1 MLVVSWIIVSVPGE
15 ASGNVLISYVRGDAH
30 HVGRLQHAL
39 EAAGILVWR
48 DTADLW
54 PGQDWQASIRRA
66 INVSALV
73 FLAFSQLGTSLSMS
87 CQDEELL
94 PAIDHLRQRSPD
106 DSRLMPARFDSCE
119 IPDGDL
125 GGGRAL
131 RSIRQAG
138 LSGDGAGNAMELLVA
153 AIRGVLGRGRGGVVA
168 AEGPAEPRLGRLV
181 SCTTPGHGV
190 RA

>member
-15 ASGNVLISYVRGDAH
+15 ASGSVLISYVRGDAH
-30 HVGRLQHAL
+30 HVGWLQHAL

-73 FLAFSQLGTSLSMS
+73 FLACFSQLGTSLSMS

-94 PAIDHLRQRSPD
+94 SAIDHLQRSPD
-106 DSRLMPARFDSCE
+106 DSRLMPARF
-119 IPDGDL
+119 
-125 GGGRAL
+125 
-131 RSIRQAG
+131 
-138 LSGDGAGNAMELLVA
+138 
-153 AIRGVLGRGRGGVVA
+153 
-168 AEGPAEPRLGRLV
+168 RLV
-181 SCTTPGHGV
+181 RGC
-190 RA
+190 